1 MASNAAVMFVNPS
14 KSNAVLAPVLCA
26 LHTDSPAIEYK
37 LLTTDSQVEYED
49 AKGAHPVVLK
59 LAPHVS
65 QWTTFCESQLN
76 TKVYAQLQAAFTM
89 LDEHLKLR
97 AFIAGSELGCEDF
110 VVFAGLRNT
119 PVWMKNF
126 KDNAASLPQELAR
139 WFSFMTAHPLVEKA
153 LTILAEQDAAL
164 KVGKKDQASFEID
177 LPNAEY
183 GKVVTRFPPEPS
195 GYLHIGHAKAVLLN
209 EYFARHYGGKLIVRF
224 DDTNPS
230 KETCEYEQCILE
242 DLELLGVKGDMMSR
256 TSQYFDTLE
265 EYARQ
270 MIREGTAYCD
280 DTPQERMRQ
289 ERFDGI
295 PSACRDNSVEE
306 NMRRFDEMKKGSE
319 EGLKNCLR
327 AKLEMQNLNKAMR
340 DPVLYRCNLTP
351 HHTAGDK
358 YKIYPTYDFACP
370 IVDSIEGV
378 THALRTSEYNDRNA
392 QYYWIL
398 DALRLRK
405 PHIWDYSRLNFVYT
419 LLSKR
424 KLNWFVNKGK
434 VTGWDDP
441 RFPTVRGIL
450 RRGLTLEALREYI
463 LMQGPSKNTILL
475 EWDKVWTVNKKL
487 IDPVAPRY
495 TALSKEGLVKVVLEN
510 GPAESFAKELPKHK
524 KNPAVGTKLTS
535 FSSIVF
541 LEQADAASLVVRE
554 EATLMDW
561 GNIIIQQIMRSED
574 NQQVMQVHAKLHLEG
589 DFKKTEKK
597 LTWLSPDP
605 QTLTNLTLVDY
616 DYLINKRKLEEDDS
630 FEDCLTPVTE
640 FVTPAIGDANLLT
653 LRKGEI
659 VQLERKGFFIVDS
672 AAPNLR
678 MILIPDG
685 KAKSLASKQQQ

>member
-1 MASNAAVMFVNPS
+1 MIVNPS
-14 KSNAVLAPVLCA
+14 KANAVLAPVLYA
-26 LHTDSPAIEYK
+26 LHTGSAAIEYK
-37 LLTTDSQVEYED
+37 LVDSQVEFED
-49 AKGAHPVVLK
+49 AKGANPVILK
-59 LAPHVS
+59 LAPQVA
-65 QWTTFCESQLN
+65 QWTAFCESQLN
-76 TKVYAQLQAAFTM
+76 TKVFAQLQSAFAH

-97 AFIAGSELGCEDF
+97 AYVAGSELGAEDF
-110 VVFAGLRNT
+110 VVFAGLKNT

-126 KDNAASLPQELAR
+126 KDNASAMPQELVR
-139 WFSFMTAHPLVEKA
+139 WFSFMVAHPVVFKA
-153 LTILAEQDAAL
+153 LTVLAEQDAAL
-164 KVGKKDQASFEID
+164 KVAKKDQASFDID

-209 EYFARHYGGKLIVRF
+209 DYFARQYGGKLIVRF

-230 KETCEYEQCILE
+230 KENCEYEQCILE
-242 DLELLGVKGDMMSR
+242 DLELLGVKGDMMTR
-256 TSQYFDTLE
+256 TSDHFDTCE
-265 EYARQ
+265 EFARM

-280 DTPQERMRQ
+280 DTPQEKMRQ

-295 PSACRDNSVEE
+295 SSACRDNSVEE
-306 NMRRFDEMKKGSE
+306 NMRRFEEMKVGSE

-327 AKLEMQNLNKAMR
+327 AKLDMQNLNKALR

-351 HHTAGDK
+351 HHNAGDK

-370 IVDSIEGV
+370 IVDSVEGV

-398 DALRLRK
+398 EALRLRK

-424 KLNWFVNKGK
+424 KLNWFVTQGK

-450 RRGLTLEALREYI
+450 RRGLTLNALREYI

-475 EWDKVWTVNKKL
+475 EWDKVWALNKKM
-487 IDPVAPRY
+487 IDPVSPRF
-495 TALSKEGLVKVVLEN
+495 TALNKEGLVKVVLD
-510 GPAESFAKELPKHK
+510 GPAEPYTVDLPKHK
-524 KNPAVGTKLTS
+524 KNPEVGTKQTS
-535 FSSIVF
+535 FSSVIF
-541 LEQADAASLVVRE
+541 LEQADAAALKVGE
-554 EATLMDW
+554 ELTLMDW
-561 GNIIIQQIMRSED
+561 GNVIVEDIQRAGEEVI
-574 NQQVMQVHAKLHLEG
+574 QVKAKLHLDG

-605 QTLTNLTLVDY
+605 QVLTPLTLIDY
-616 DYLINKRKLEEDDS
+616 DYLITKRKLEEDDT

-640 FVTPAIGDANLLT
+640 FVTPAIGDANLVALK
-653 LRKGEI
+653 KGDI
-659 VQLERKGFFIVDS
+659 VQLERKGYFIVDS
-672 AAPNLR
+672 PMPDLR

-685 KAKSLASKQQQ
+685 KAKSLASKQQ

>member
-1 MASNAAVMFVNPS
+1 MKGIIVNPS
-14 KSNAVLAPVLCA
+14 KAKEVLAPVLCA
-26 LHTDSPAIEYK
+26 LHADSPAVEFKSIDF
-37 LLTTDSQVEYED
+37 LVEYED
-49 AKGAHPVVLK
+49 AKGAHAVVLK
-59 LAPHVS
+59 LAPHVT
-65 QWTTFCESQLN
+65 QWTTFCDTQLN
-76 TKVYAQLQAAFTM
+76 TKVFAQLQAAFAS

-97 AFIAGSELGCEDF
+97 AFIAGDELGCEDF

-119 PVWMKNF
+119 PVWMKNL
-126 KDNAASLPQELAR
+126 KGSASSLPQELVR
-139 WFSFMTAHPLVEKA
+139 WFSFMSTYPLVERA
-153 LTILAEQDAAL
+153 LVLLAEQDAAL
-164 KVGKKDQASFEID
+164 KVGKKDQASFDID

-242 DLELLGVKGDMMSR
+242 DLKLLGVKGDMMTR
-256 TSQYFDTLE
+256 TSQYFDIIE

-280 DTPQERMRQ
+280 DTLQERMRQ

-295 PSACRDNSVEE
+295 NSVCRDNLVEE
-306 NMRRFDEMKKGSE
+306 NMRRFDEMKQGTE

-327 AKLEMQNLNKAMR
+327 AKLDMQNPNKALR

-398 DALRLRK
+398 EALRLRK

-424 KLNWFVNKGK
+424 KLSWFVKKGK

-475 EWDKVWTVNKKL
+475 EWDKLWVVNKKL
-487 IDPVAPRY
+487 IDPVAPRF
-495 TALSKEGLVKVVLEN
+495 TALSKEALVKVVLED
-510 GPAESFAKELPKHK
+510 GPMEPYTRELPKHK
-524 KNPAVGTKLTS
+524 KNPQVGTKLTS
-535 FSSIVF
+535 FSSVVF
-541 LEQADAASLVVRE
+541 FEQADAATLSVGE
-554 EATLMDW
+554 EITLMDW
-561 GNIIIQQIMRSED
+561 GNVIVKDIMHSED
-574 NQQVMQVHAKLHLEG
+574 SQQVLQIQAKLHLEG

-605 QTLTNLTLVDY
+605 QILINLTLLDY
-616 DYLINKRKLEEDDS
+616 DYLITKRKLEEEDT
-630 FEDCLTPVTE
+630 FENCLTPVTE
-640 FVTPAIGDANLLT
+640 FVTPAIGDSNLTALK
-653 LRKGEI
+653 KGEI

-672 AAPNLR
+672 AAPYLR

-685 KAKSLASKQQQ
+685 KAKSLASKQQQQ